1 MPNAALGGFWQDI
14 RGRRHG
20 RGTPRPGAV
29 RSAPVHC
36 RRRAIRPERVGPASE
51 NEKVADL
58 FQLFLFLHVLGAIVV
73 FGPVFLFPVIAR
85 QGQMSP
91 QNGPF
96 AIALSEFIER
106 RIVIPGA
113 VVQGITGVAL
123 ILISG
128 RDLTSPA
135 NRWLIGG
142 IILYAIAITFAATVQ
157 ARNAERMV
165 HLTSGGPPPG
175 PPPAGAPSGP
185 PPEIAAL
192 GKKLQQGGMLL
203 TVLVTL
209 IVVLMVIKP
218 GF

>member
-1 MPNAALGGFWQDI
+1 LQS
-14 RGRRHG
+14 
-20 RGTPRPGAV
+20 GAPTV
-29 RSAPVHC
+29 PDGS
-36 RRRAIRPERVGPASE
+36 GPWCE

-58 FQLFLFLHVLGAIVV
+58 FQLFLLLHVLGAIVV
-73 FGPVFLFPVIAR
+73 FGPVYLFPVIAR
-85 QGQMSP
+85 QGQLSP

-96 AIALSEFIER
+96 AIALGEFIER

-113 VVQGITGVAL
+113 IVQGITGVAL
-123 ILISG
+123 ILIAG
-128 RDLTSPA
+128 RDLTIPA

-142 IILYAIAITFAATVQ
+142 IILYAIAITFAIAVQ
-157 ARNAERMV
+157 APNAEKMV

-175 PPPAGAPSGP
+175 PPQAGAPSGP

-192 GKKLQQGGMLL
+192 GMKLQRGGMLL

-209 IVVLMVIKP
+209 IVVLMVTKP